1 MRDEDGEQRM
11 FIDTR
16 TVEQNAV
23 IETTVCIIGG
33 GVAGI
38 TLALE
43 LSRAGV
49 DLCMLE
55 SGGFGPDDETR
66 DLYRGENVG
75 LPYAF
80 ADGCRSRYFG
90 GSSNCWGGWCR
101 PLDPWD
107 FEKRDWIAHSG
118 WPFGL
123 DELAPY
129 YARTHELLKLGPQ
142 NFDPAYWEREI
153 GRHDVRRVPLATGD
167 MRDTVAQF
175 SPPVR
180 FGKAYRDELSRSV
193 RVRVF
198 LHANVLNIDADAQG
212 TTITRVRVGTIS
224 GRRLSVQARV
234 FVLATG
240 GIENAR
246 LLLASNDVQAAGL
259 GNANDLVGRYFMDHP
274 RMMWGKVRFRPGNAR
289 NKLYDIKYHYQNAAV
304 SAHGTKISSQFA
316 PKQELMEREKLL
328 NSRVWLYSKW
338 YGEGSA
344 GSEALI
350 HCKEAL
356 LQKDQPGRS
365 LKADVATMIA
375 HPLHTVGYGLT
386 RLLQWPMLITDVTL
400 QAIVEAVPDPDSR
413 VTLCADKRDCFGMPR
428 VRLEWRLGEQ
438 VKRTF
443 DKTFLLLAQELQ
455 MANIADVEPDA
466 PLEGRAW
473 PAKLEGTWHH
483 MGTTRMHDSPQEG
496 VVDRDC
502 KVHGI
507 SNLYVGGSSVF
518 PTVGAN
524 FPTITIAALAL
535 RLAGHLVHRLDAP
548 DTVGRTWAEAAN
560 SSAQSNQAPSPVDKL
575 PVAASTLTR
584 LMKER

>member
-1 MRDEDGEQRM
+1 M

-16 TVEQNAV
+16 TVAQNTV

-38 TLALE
+38 TLARE
-43 LSRAGV
+43 MSRAGV
-49 DLCMLE
+49 DACLLE

-66 DLYRGENVG
+66 DLYRGENAG
-75 LPYAF
+75 LPYTF
-80 ADGCRSRYFG
+80 ADGSRSRYFG

-153 GRHDVRRVPLATGD
+153 GRPDVRRVPLASGD

-175 SPPVR
+175 SPPLR
-180 FGKAYRDELSRSV
+180 FGKVYRDELLQSQ

-198 LHANVLNIDADAQG
+198 LYANVLNIDADAAG
-212 TTITRVRVGTIS
+212 TTITRVQVGTIS
-224 GRRLSVQARV
+224 GRRLTVQAKI

-259 GNANDLVGRYFMDHP
+259 GNAHDLVGRYFMDHP
-274 RMMWGKVRFRPGNAR
+274 RMMSGKVRFRPGNAR
-289 NKLYDIKYHYQNAAV
+289 NKLYDIKYHYQNPAV

-316 PKQELMEREKLL
+316 PTAEWMEREKLL

-344 GSEALI
+344 ASEALI

-365 LKADVATMIA
+365 LKRDIQTMIA
-375 HPLHTVGYGLT
+375 HPLHTVGFGLT
-386 RLLQWPMLITDVTL
+386 RLLQWPALISDVTL

-413 VTLCADKRDCFGMPR
+413 VTLSPDKRDRFGMPR
-428 VRLEWRLGEQ
+428 VRVEWRLGEQ
-438 VKRTF
+438 VQRTF
-443 DKTFLLLAQELQ
+443 DKTFALLAQELQ
-455 MANIADVEPDA
+455 TAGIADVQLDA
-466 PLEGRAW
+466 PLEGRTW
-473 PAKLEGTWHH
+473 PVKLEGTWHH
-483 MGTTRMHDSPQEG
+483 MGTTRMHDSPREG

-507 SNLYVGGSSVF
+507 SNLYIGGSSVF

-524 FPTITIAALAL
+524 FPTITISALSL
-535 RLAGHLVHRLDAP
+535 RLAGHLVRQLDLP
-548 DTVGRTWAEAAN
+548 DIVGNTRGDAAN
-560 SSAQSNQAPSPVDKL
+560 GPARSMQATPQVETL
-575 PVAASTLTR
+575 PIAASTLTP
-584 LMKER
+584 LMKEQ

>member
-1 MRDEDGEQRM
+1 
-11 FIDTR
+11 
-16 TVEQNAV
+16 
-23 IETTVCIIGG
+23 
-33 GVAGI
+33 
-38 TLALE
+38 
-43 LSRAGV
+43 
-49 DLCMLE
+49 
-55 SGGFGPDDETR
+55 
-66 DLYRGENVG
+66 
-75 LPYAF
+75 
-80 ADGCRSRYFG
+80 
-90 GSSNCWGGWCR
+90 
-101 PLDPWD
+101 
-107 FEKRDWIAHSG
+107 
-118 WPFGL
+118 
-123 DELAPY
+123 LAPY

-153 GRHDVRRVPLATGD
+153 GRQDVRRLPLATGD
-167 MRDTVAQF
+167 LRDTVAQF

-180 FGKAYRDELSRSV
+180 FGKVYREELSRST

-212 TTITRVRVGTIS
+212 TTISRVRVGTIS
-224 GRRLSVQARV
+224 GRQLTVNARI

-246 LLLASNDVQAAGL
+246 LLLASNDVQANGL

-274 RMMWGKVRFRPGNAR
+274 RMMSGKVRFRAGVAR

-316 PKQELMEREKLL
+316 PTQAWMEREQLL
-328 NSRVWLYSKW
+328 NSRVWIYSKW

-356 LQKDQPGRS
+356 LGKDQPGRS
-365 LKADVATMIA
+365 LKRDLETMIA

-400 QAIVEAVPDPDSR
+400 QAIVEAVPNPDSR
-413 VTLCADKRDCFGMPR
+413 VTLSADKRDRFGMPR
-428 VRLEWRLGEQ
+428 VRVEWRLGEQ
-438 VKRTF
+438 VQRTF
-443 DKTFLLLAQELQ
+443 DRTFQLFAQELQ
-455 MANIADVEPDA
+455 LAQVADVQLDA
-466 PLEGRAW
+466 PLEGRTW

-483 MGTTRMHDSPQEG
+483 MGTTRMHDSPREG

-507 SNLYVGGSSVF
+507 SNLYIGGSSVF

-524 FPTITIAALAL
+524 FPTITIAALSL
-535 RLAGHLVHRLDAP
+535 RLAGHLVRQLDVP
-548 DTVGRTWAEAAN
+548 DVVGDTRAEAAN
-560 SSAQSNQAPSPVDKL
+560 NPSMPIQGPQQIDKL
-575 PVAASTLTR
+575 PIAASTLTPF
-584 LMKER
+584 MKER

>member
-1 MRDEDGEQRM
+1 M

-16 TVEQNAV
+16 NVEQNTV

-43 LSRAGV
+43 MSKAGV
-49 DLCMLE
+49 DACILE

-75 LPYAF
+75 LPYTF
-80 ADGCRSRYFG
+80 ADGSRSRYFG

-107 FEKRDWIAHSG
+107 FEKRDWIPHSG

-123 DELAPY
+123 EELAPY
-129 YARTHELLKLGPQ
+129 YARTHDLLKLGPQ

-153 GRHDVRRVPLATGD
+153 GRPDVRRISLSTGD

-180 FGKAYRDELSRSV
+180 FGKVYREELQRSP
-193 RVRVF
+193 RVRVY
-198 LHANVLNIDADAQG
+198 LYANVLNIDADAQG
-212 TTITRVRVGTIS
+212 TSISRLQVGTIS
-224 GRRLSVQARV
+224 GRRLSVTAKI

-246 LLLASNDVQAAGL
+246 LLLASNNVHSTGL

-274 RMMWGKVRFRPGNAR
+274 RMMSGKVRFRQGIKR

-304 SAHGTKISSQFA
+304 SANGTKISSQFA
-316 PKQELMEREKLL
+316 PSQEWMQREKLL
-328 NSRVWLYSKW
+328 NSRVWLYSRW

-350 HCKEAL
+350 RCKEAL
-356 LQKDQPGRS
+356 MQKDQPGRS
-365 LKADVATMIA
+365 LKADIATMAA
-375 HPLHTVGYGLT
+375 HPLDTVGFGLT
-386 RLLQWPMLITDVTL
+386 RLLQWPALITDVTL
-400 QAIVEAVPDPDSR
+400 QAIAEAVPDPDSR
-413 VTLCADKRDCFGMPR
+413 VTLSPDRRDRFGMPR
-428 VRLEWRLGEQ
+428 VRVEWRLGEQ
-438 VKRTF
+438 VQRTF
-443 DKTFLLLAQELQ
+443 DKTFSLLAKELQ
-455 MANIADVEPDA
+455 QAGVADVQLDA
-466 PLEGRAW
+466 PIEGRRW

-483 MGTTRMHDSPQEG
+483 MGTTRMHDSPREG
-496 VVDRDC
+496 VVDRDG

-507 SNLYVGGSSVF
+507 SNLYIGGSSVF

-524 FPTITIAALAL
+524 FPTITIAALSL
-535 RLAGHLVHRLDAP
+535 RLAGHLIRQLDLPDVVANSRL
-548 DTVGRTWAEAAN
+548 EAAN
-560 SSAQSNQAPSPVDKL
+560 SAMMSIPAQSQIDTL
-575 PVAASTLTR
+575 PIAASTLTPS

>member
-1 MRDEDGEQRM
+1 M

-16 TVEQNAV
+16 TVEHNTV

-43 LSRAGV
+43 MSRAGV
-49 DLCMLE
+49 DTCMLE

-66 DLYRGENVG
+66 DLYRGENAG
-75 LPYAF
+75 LPYSF
-80 ADGCRSRYFG
+80 ADGSRSRYFG

-107 FEKRDWIAHSG
+107 FEKRDWIPHSG

-123 DELAPY
+123 EELAPY

-153 GRHDVRRVPLATGD
+153 GRHDVRRIPLGTGD

-180 FGKAYRDELSRSV
+180 FGKVYRDELSRSP

-198 LHANVLNIDADAQG
+198 LYANVQSIDADAQG
-212 TTITRVRVGTIS
+212 TSISRLQVATIS
-224 GRRLSVQARV
+224 GRKMTVTARI

-246 LLLASNDVQAAGL
+246 LLLASNNVHATGL

-274 RMMWGKVRFRPGNAR
+274 RMMCGKVRFRPGNAR

-328 NSRVWLYSKW
+328 NSRVWIYSRW
-338 YGEGSA
+338 YGEGTA

-356 LQKDQPGRS
+356 LQKDQPGRR
-365 LKADVATMIA
+365 LKTDIATMIA

-386 RLLQWPMLITDVTL
+386 RLLQWPLLITDVTL
-400 QAIVEAVPDPDSR
+400 QAIVEAVPNPDSR
-413 VTLCADKRDCFGMPR
+413 VTLSADKRDRFGMPR
-428 VRLEWRLGEQ
+428 VKVEWRLGEQ
-438 VKRTF
+438 VQRTF
-443 DKTFLLLAQELQ
+443 DKTFSLLAQELQ
-455 MANIADVEPDA
+455 LAGIADVELDA
-466 PLEGRAW
+466 PLEGRPW

-483 MGTTRMHDSPQEG
+483 MGTTRMHDSPREG

-502 KVHGI
+502 KMHGM
-507 SNLYVGGSSVF
+507 SNLYVAGSSVF

-524 FPTITIAALAL
+524 FPTITIAALSL
-535 RLAGHLVHRLDAP
+535 RLAGHLVRQLDVP
-548 DTVGRTWAEAAN
+548 DVVGNTRVEAAN
-560 SSAQSNQAPSPVDKL
+560 SSLMSTQPQQPQAENL
-575 PVAASTLTR
+575 PIAASTLTP
-584 LMKER
+584 LMKEQ

>member
-1 MRDEDGEQRM
+1 M

-16 TVEQNAV
+16 TVEQDTV

-49 DLCMLE
+49 DICMLE

-66 DLYRGENVG
+66 DLYRGENIG
-75 LPYAF
+75 LPYTF
-80 ADGCRSRYFG
+80 ADGSRSRYFG

-212 TTITRVRVGTIS
+212 TTITGVRVGTIS
-224 GRRLSVQARV
+224 GRRISVQARM

-246 LLLASNDVQAAGL
+246 LLLASNNVQAAGL

-274 RMMWGKVRFRPGNAR
+274 RMMSGNVRFRAGIAR

-316 PKQELMEREKLL
+316 PRQELMEREKLL

-356 LQKDQPGRS
+356 LQKDQPRRN
-365 LKADVATMIA
+365 LKTDIATMIA

-386 RLLQWPMLITDVTL
+386 RLLQWPALITDVTL

-413 VTLCADKRDCFGMPR
+413 VTLSADQHDRFGMPR
-428 VRLEWRLGEQ
+428 VRVEWRLGEQ

-455 MANIADVEPDA
+455 MANIADIELDA

-473 PAKLEGTWHH
+473 PAELEGTWHH
-483 MGTTRMHDSPQEG
+483 MGTTRMHDSPSEG

-535 RLAGHLVHRLDAP
+535 RLSGHLVRQLDAP
-548 DTVGRTWAEAAN
+548 EVVGRTRVEAAN
-560 SSAQSNQAPSPVDKL
+560 SSTMAIQAPSQTETL
-575 PVAASTLTR
+575 PIAASTLTP
-584 LMKER
+584 LMKEP

>member
-1 MRDEDGEQRM
+1 M

-16 TVEQNAV
+16 TVEHNTV

-38 TLALE
+38 TLARE
-43 LSRAGV
+43 MSKAGV
-49 DLCMLE
+49 DTCMLE

-66 DLYRGENVG
+66 DLYRGENAG
-75 LPYAF
+75 LPYSF
-80 ADGCRSRYFG
+80 ADGSRSRYFG

-123 DELAPY
+123 EELAPY

-153 GRHDVRRVPLATGD
+153 GRHDVRRIPLTTGD

-180 FGKAYRDELSRSV
+180 FGKVYRDELSRSS

-198 LHANVLNIDADAQG
+198 LYANVLNIDADAQG
-212 TTITRVRVGTIS
+212 TSISRLQVATFS
-224 GRRLSVQARV
+224 GRKMTVVARI

-246 LLLASNDVQAAGL
+246 LLLASNNVQASGL

-274 RMMWGKVRFRPGNAR
+274 RMMCGKVRFRPGNAR

-328 NSRVWLYSKW
+328 NSRVWLYSRW
-338 YGEGSA
+338 YGEGTA

-365 LKADVATMIA
+365 LKTDIATMIA

-386 RLLQWPMLITDVTL
+386 RLLQWPALITDVTL

-413 VTLCADKRDCFGMPR
+413 VTLSADKRDRFGMPR
-428 VRLEWRLGEQ
+428 VKVEWRLGEQ
-438 VKRTF
+438 VQRTF
-443 DKTFLLLAQELQ
+443 DKTFALLAQELQ
-455 MANIADVEPDA
+455 MAGIADVELDA
-466 PLEGRAW
+466 PLEGRHW

-483 MGTTRMHDSPQEG
+483 MGTTRMHESPREG

-502 KVHGI
+502 KVHGM
-507 SNLYVGGSSVF
+507 SNLYVAGSSVF

-535 RLAGHLVHRLDAP
+535 RLAGHLVRQLEVP
-548 DTVGRTWAEAAN
+548 DIVGNARVEAAN
-560 SSAQSNQAPSPVDKL
+560 SSVMSTQAQQPQAGTL
-575 PVAASTLTR
+575 PIAASTLTP
-584 LMKER
+584 LMKEQ